1 MSVRLDPLKSHIRQT
16 IKKSYLSHMI
26 PPKPNSL
33 ASFTPLNQP
42 LEGIILYQS
51 SCSFL
56 NSQFMG
62 YIYMVCG
69 IPHVQSNLCKFRIIG
84 MYINACIERNTYM
97 HHISVS
103 INIRIIVC
111 RLYDRKSYI

>member
-1 MSVRLDPLKSHIRQT
+1 MRVRLDPLKSHIRQT
-16 IKKSYLSHMI
+16 IKRSYLSPMI

-51 SCSFL
+51 SCSL
-56 NSQFMG
+56 LDSQFMG

-69 IPHVQSNLCKFRIIG
+69 IPHVQSNLCKFQIIG
-84 MYINACIERNTYM
+84 M
-97 HHISVS
+97 
-103 INIRIIVC
+103 
-111 RLYDRKSYI
+111 